1 LFCSPTFPQERNESL
16 GEISRETEAIST
28 VTIGLTDIELKRI
41 WRCLESQGKL
51 AVLIGKNAT
60 LKQKRQPLGPPFERS
75 EKESVG
81 TES

>member
-1 LFCSPTFPQERNESL
+1 LN
-16 GEISRETEAIST
+16 
-28 VTIGLTDIELKRI
+28 LK
-41 WRCLESQGKL
+41 GKL